1 MRATAK
7 RRCRR
12 INPGRQGAPG
22 RDATSMHRAIL
33 LERRLDRH
41 GGRSAHPETT
51 SGFDPDLSDSYRI
64 ITTIV
69 GRSLLGRRATMKTA
83 TPTISDMR

>member
-7 RRCRR
+7 RHCRC

-22 RDATSMHRAIL
+22 RDATSMHRATL

-41 GGRSAHPETT
+41 GGRSAQTETA

-64 ITTIV
+64 ITPIV
-69 GRSLLGRRATMKTA
+69 GRRAFA
-83 TPTISDMR
+83 A